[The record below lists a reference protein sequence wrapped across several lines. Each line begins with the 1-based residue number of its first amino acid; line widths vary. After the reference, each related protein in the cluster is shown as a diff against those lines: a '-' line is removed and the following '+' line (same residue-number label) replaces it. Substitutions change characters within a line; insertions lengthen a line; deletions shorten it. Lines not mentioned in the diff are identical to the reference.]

1 MSYDVASFGLI
12 YNHNVARNQWPQE
25 VPSAIRS
32 ERYAVVKLTSE
43 ISLTVWSLPG
53 DASVERD
60 VPVLCG
66 RAPYSDIEAF
76 YSSWVVFRARGR
88 FAQFLVLDMKEEFA
102 LESIVGEACC
112 QALFSACRVCCE
124 HVWQCYSEIEH
135 LLKPVVQKS
144 GANWNHVRKCWTR
157 TYTTASRALDAAKE
171 SKLFRAQTLQQ
182 FSDMAQQS
190 TYGDVKLQWTKF
202 LSEVP
207 PLPIWELKVMEGPE
221 LAKDFKTFLACMR
234 RGLHNNMVYNMLSEA
249 IVAHLCGKAGGPIGG
264 NKGQKRQVQQVWE
277 ISPRL

>member
-1 MSYDVASFGLI
+1 MSFDVVRFALI
-12 YNHNVARNQWPQE
+12 YNHNVGRKQWPQE
-25 VPSAIRS
+25 VPIAIRS

-66 RAPYSDIEAF
+66 RAPYRYIEVF

-124 HVWQCYSEIEH
+124 HVWRCFNKIEEQ
-135 LLKPVVQKS
+135 LKPIVKDS
-144 GANWNHVRKCWTR
+144 KGKWANVRRCWSR
-157 TYTTASRALDAAKE
+157 THSIASRALDAAKNN
-171 SKLFRAQTLQQ
+171 KIFRAQTLQQ
-182 FSDMAQQS
+182 FSDIAQTS
-190 TYGDVKLQWTKF
+190 TYGDVKLPWTKF

-221 LAKDFKTFLACMR
+221 LAKDSNTFLACMR
-234 RGLHNNMVYNMLSEA
+234 RGLHNNMVNNMLSEA
-249 IVAHLCGKAGGPIGG
+249 IVVHLCGKAGG
-264 NKGQKRQVQQVWE
+264 R
-277 ISPRL
+277 R